1 MIIDIS
7 LTPANIPLLSMEI
20 SRGYCPTLMSRTDIQ
35 YPPVP
40 IQKERQMDATNPA
53 VDLSILDKANKAKM
67 AS

>member
-1 MIIDIS
+1 
-7 LTPANIPLLSMEI
+7 
-20 SRGYCPTLMSRTDIQ
+20 MSRTDIQ